1 MVFEQLW
8 KEFASLSEVTAVA
21 LGGSRAT
28 GAFDEKSDYD
38 LYIYCDKIPADEI
51 RLDILSRYCS
61 YIEQGNQFWETEDD
75 CTLNNG
81 VDIDILYR
89 DPRDFENGL
98 AAVVEQ
104 YRAGNGYTTCMW
116 HNLKTC
122 RILYDK
128 NGTLQRMK
136 ERFDVPYPDTL
147 RRNIIERNRRLL
159 SGALPSYDGQL
170 LKASRRHDIVAVNH
184 RAAAFLESYFDILFA
199 VNRMT
204 HPGEKRM
211 TEIALKQARVLPADF
226 EENINRL
233 LRDLTADSEVLETD
247 LNRLVAE
254 LDKILS

>member
-8 KEFASLSEVTAVA
+8 KEFAALSEVTAVA

-38 LYIYCDKIPADEI
+38 LYLYCDRIPADEI
-51 RLDILSRYCS
+51 RAEILRRHCG
-61 YIEQGNQFWETEDD
+61 YIELGNQFWETEDD

-89 DPRDFENGL
+89 DPRAFESDL

-116 HNLKTC
+116 HNLNTC
-122 RILYDK
+122 RILYDEY
-128 NGTLQRMK
+128 GTLQRMK
-136 ERFDVPYPDTL
+136 ERFDVPYPDEL
-147 RRNIIERNRRLL
+147 RRNIIKRNRKLL

-170 LKASRRHDIVAVNH
+170 LKASRRRDVVAVNH
-184 RAAAFLESYFDILFA
+184 RAAAFLESYFDIIFA

-226 EENINRL
+226 EENIDRL
-233 LRDLTADSEVLETD
+233 MRDLTADSEVLNND
-247 LNRLVAE
+247 LKRIVME
-254 LDKILS
+254 LDKIL